1 MTTKKHLPAHKSTP
15 AFICANCGAVSLS
28 HDGICKMQ
36 GKGTRADW
44 CGSESGN
51 APKFCQNK
59 VHTLRYKCKNCG
71 QVAVNSEL
79 LCEPE
84 LLS

>member
-1 MTTKKHLPAHKSTP
+1 MTTKKHIPAHKSTP

-28 HDGICKMQ
+28 HAGICKLQ

>member
-1 MTTKKHLPAHKSTP
+1 MTTKKHIPAHKNTP

-28 HDGICKMQ
+28 HDGICTMQ

-44 CGSESGN
+44 CGSTSIST
-51 APKFCQNK
+51 PKFCQNK
-59 VHTLRYKCKNCG
+59 VHTVRYKCKNCG

-84 LLS
+84 LLA